1 MPSLSNLGKYCSA
14 SRQNRIDGADVT
26 ISRVLIANRGEIA
39 LRVIRA
45 CQELG
50 IETVLATSEADR
62 DSLPAKLA
70 SRSICIGPARSTESY
85 LNYRAIVT
93 AAVGAGADAVHPGYG
108 FLAESPDL
116 ADACVSA
123 GIKFVGP
130 TADHMRKMGNK
141 IQARLLA
148 REAGVPTL
156 AGSEK
161 IASPEEAA
169 AVAERVGFPVIV
181 KAAAGGGGRGMKV
194 VARGENLQQI
204 FAAASAEAG
213 SAFGDPTLYIERYI
227 PNARHIEV
235 QLLGDRFG
243 HVVHIGE
250 RDCSL
255 QRRHQKIVE
264 EAPAPS
270 IEESLREEIRNSAVM
285 LARRIGY
292 ENAGTAEFIYDEDEK
307 RYYFLEMNTRIQVE
321 HPVSETITGI
331 DLVQEQFRIAD
342 GQPLRVS
349 QSDIIF
355 RGHSIECRINA
366 EIPEDGFRP
375 NAGLIEQWVPPV
387 GPNIRVDT
395 HCYAGYRVPIFYD
408 SMLAK
413 LIVYGSTR
421 AEAVQRMR
429 KSLERFVVTGIDTTI
444 PFLRFMMQRDEFAS
458 GCVTTHLIDDVM
470 PQFASS

>member
-1 MPSLSNLGKYCSA
+1 
-14 SRQNRIDGADVT
+14 
-26 ISRVLIANRGEIA
+26 LIANRGEIA

-70 SRSICIGPARSTESY
+70 NRSICIGPARSTESY

-93 AAVGAGADAVHPGYG
+93 AAVGAGADAIHPGYG

-123 GIKFVGP
+123 GIRFVGP

-161 IASPEEAA
+161 IGSPLEAE
-169 AVAERVGFPVIV
+169 AVAERVGFPVII

-194 VARGENLQQI
+194 VTRGQNLQQI

-243 HVVHIGE
+243 NVVHIGE

-270 IEESLREEIRNSAVM
+270 IEESLRDEIRNSAVM
-285 LARRIGY
+285 LAHSIGY

-349 QSDIIF
+349 QSDIVF

-366 EIPEDGFRP
+366 EIPEEGFRP
-375 NAGLIEQWVPPV
+375 NAGLIEQWIPPA

-395 HCYAGYRVPIFYD
+395 HCYPGYRVPIFYD

-429 KSLERFVVTGIDTTI
+429 RSLERFVVTGIGTTI
-444 PFLRFMMQRDEFAS
+444 PFLRFMMQREEFAS
-458 GCVTTHLIDDVM
+458 GSVTTHLIDDVM
-470 PQFASS
+470 PQFPSS